1 MLHDILHLIKLET
14 SELSNKQQNNLL
26 LEAAI
31 IKYKGGV
38 KNKMRQLHCIM
49 WNYLTLMGGN
59 LQHLHDA
66 SPLKVI
72 PRILSWKIFQYT
84 VSETET

>member
-49 WNYLTLMGGN
+49 
-59 LQHLHDA
+59 
-66 SPLKVI
+66 
-72 PRILSWKIFQYT
+72 
-84 VSETET
+84 

>member
-14 SELSNKQQNNLL
+14 SVLSNKQQNNLL

-38 KNKMRQLHCIM
+38 KNKIRQFISL
-49 WNYLTLMGGN
+49 GE
-59 LQHLHDA
+59 
-66 SPLKVI
+66 
-72 PRILSWKIFQYT
+72 T
-84 VSETET
+84 V